1 MSRVMGEPTPPPEL
15 PPDTKRDRQALR
27 RKNMITGAV
36 ILSVIVI
43 MIVLP
48 TLVRWLRHA

>member
-1 MSRVMGEPTPPPEL
+1 MAEPTPPAEL
-15 PPDTKRDRQALR
+15 PPDTARDRKALR

-43 MIVLP
+43 MVVLP
-48 TLVRWLRHA
+48 TLIRWLRHA